1 MNRPPDSPDFA
12 LGHRITRRTCLRTF
26 ATGLVASPLVAF
38 AGQTPSQLQEPE
50 SPFEPRL
57 HLKLR
62 DSVSGDAHPFF
73 HKGEWHL
80 FFLGDR
86 FEVHRATSRNLLDWT
101 LAEPIH
107 LDRLQRADIS
117 PYYVLGIVR
126 DEATDRF
133 RTWYGR
139 RGTMVCQESQDL
151 THWTRADTRYDIS
164 PQTRYAQQRDP
175 YVLWNEDES
184 QWWCV
189 MTSRIAGESEGKD
202 GAIAFASSSDLRDWQ
217 PRGDLLF
224 PGNIGAPEV
233 PQLAKLFG
241 RWYLFASLLSPRRV
255 GPASYWIGESSSGP
269 WSTPSPP
276 TLDGEDLAAMN
287 YGFDGQRWIGIGWI
301 PQHDLETHG
310 KDTWGGHFGLAREL
324 FPLENGRLGVRLPDE
339 LYDALFGAIKQ
350 DLAGLQ
356 FDSTGAWQ
364 RAGQRVIATQ
374 SATLRLP
381 ESHPQLALTTTFER
395 REGSFGIRWLRP
407 DQEIADE
414 GVRPRLAP
422 RLASDPSIDC
432 VELLLA
438 DDRWVFRARVQEGK
452 SSRVIE
458 LSSIATRTDLQ
469 ASVEHSCQ
477 LVIEQD
483 IAEAFLDGDRS
494 LAARLPVAWDSFQL
508 ELFTQPAPNSQAVDL
523 ELIAFELRELKR
535 RTG

>member
-1 MNRPPDSPDFA
+1 MNRQPDSPDFA
-12 LGHRITRRTCLRTF
+12 RGHRITRRTCLSTL
-26 ATGLVASPLVAF
+26 AIGLVTSPLAAY
-38 AGQTPSQLQEPE
+38 AGHPPSHLEKPE

-57 HLKLR
+57 HLRLR
-62 DSVSGDAHPFF
+62 NSVSGDAHPFF
-73 HKGEWHL
+73 HEGEWHL

-86 FEVHRATSRNLLDWT
+86 FEVHRATSRNLLDWN

-107 LDRLQRADIS
+107 LDRQQGADIS

-139 RGTMVCQESQDL
+139 RGAMVCQESQDL
-151 THWTRADTRYDIS
+151 THWTRADTRYDIP
-164 PQTRYAQQRDP
+164 PQARYAQQRDP

-189 MTSRIAGESEGKD
+189 MTSKVAGEPEGKD
-202 GAIAFASSSDLRDWQ
+202 GAIAFASSTDLRDWQ
-217 PRGDLLF
+217 PRGDLFF

-233 PQLAKLFG
+233 PQLIKLSG

-287 YGFDGQRWIGIGWI
+287 YGFDGQRWIGVGWI

-339 LYDALFGAIKQ
+339 LRDSLFGSIKQ
-350 DLAGLQ
+350 DLADLEL
-356 FDSTGAWQ
+356 DSTGAWQ
-364 RAGQRVIATQ
+364 RAGRRVIATQ

-381 ESHPQLALTTTFER
+381 ESHQHLALNTTFER
-395 REGSFGIRWLRP
+395 REGSFGIRWLRS
-407 DQEIADE
+407 DQAITDE
-414 GVRPRLAP
+414 GVRPRLG
-422 RLASDPSIDC
+422 SDPFIDR
-432 VELLLA
+432 VELVLI
-438 DDRWVFRARVQEGK
+438 DGRWVFRAQVQEGE

-458 LSSIATRTDLQ
+458 LSSIAARTDSQ
-469 ASVEHSCQ
+469 TPVEHSCQ
-477 LVIEQD
+477 LVIQQD
-483 IAEAFLDGDRS
+483 IAESFLDGDRS
-494 LAARLPVAWDSFQL
+494 LAARLPVAWDSFHL
-508 ELFTQPAPNSQAVDL
+508 ELFTLPAPDSQAVDL
-523 ELIAFELRELKR
+523 ELTALELRQLNR